1 MTGGRA
7 GVTLDAVTELEERET
22 VRLCQSGR
30 DDDARSG
37 FKRIYE
43 GYFDEVYR
51 FLERLLADP
60 HGAEDGT
67 QETFVRLHRALKS
80 IDGTRPLRPYVLAV
94 ARNVAIDALR
104 ARAKGMKALG
114 EDAAPAKTDVV
125 QDAAASERKE
135 AVLDALAALAPE
147 HRSIL
152 VLRHVHG
159 QKLEE
164 IAEGSSCTVRTVRN
178 RLRAA
183 GTLLG
188 RELKRR
194 GIVSGGVR
202 S

>member
-1 MTGGRA
+1 MTGGRP

-43 GYFDEVYR
+43 RYFDEVYR
-51 FLERLLADP
+51 FLVRLLADP

-80 IDGTRPLRPYVLAV
+80 IDGTRPLRPYVLA
-94 ARNVAIDALR
+94 
-104 ARAKGMKALG
+104 
-114 EDAAPAKTDVV
+114 
-125 QDAAASERKE
+125 AASERRE
-135 AVLDALAALAPE
+135 AVGDALAALAPE

-159 QKLEE
+159 QRLEE

-194 GIVSGGVR
+194 GIVSGEVR